1 MKRFLM
7 LASTG
12 LFAASLAVLPMSA
25 FAQGA
30 AVGTDTKAPVPTV
43 QPVTTPVQAPA
54 VKAAA
59 PTTAPTT
66 AAVSAPGIKT
76 PAPIANTTRAMP
88 LPYVQKGSSQMPR
101 RRGLDFGPVFG
112 AVLIVSAAAAQE
124 PAKPEVVHREVVA
137 GMPRGEQQDVQVLRA
152 TIAPGQST
160 GFHTHRFP

>member
-43 QPVTTPVQAPA
+43 QPVITPVQAPA

-76 PAPIANTTRAMP
+76 PAPIATTTRAMP
-88 LPYVQKGSSQMPR
+88 HAAVAK
-101 RRGLDFGPVFG
+101 PV
-112 AVLIVSAAAAQE
+112 AKPVSAHVPTAPKATGIVTPKAAD
-124 PAKPEVVHREVVA
+124 PSK
-137 GMPRGEQQDVQVLRA
+137 
-152 TIAPGQST
+152 S
-160 GFHTHRFP
+160 